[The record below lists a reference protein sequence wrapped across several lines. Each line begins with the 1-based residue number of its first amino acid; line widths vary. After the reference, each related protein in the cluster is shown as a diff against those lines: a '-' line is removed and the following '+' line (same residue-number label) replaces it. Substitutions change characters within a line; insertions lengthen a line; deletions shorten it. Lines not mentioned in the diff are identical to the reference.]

1 MKRKKI
7 KIVLD
12 YINIFIGTIVAAVAI
27 NAFLTPSQLAP
38 GGATGLSILINY
50 LTKIP
55 IGYLIFCINIPL
67 FLLGLKVFG
76 KSYGLKTLAGIT
88 FLSLN
93 VELVKRLVPSID
105 KIVDYTNP
113 ENILLGTLY
122 GGVLMGVGLGIVI
135 KNGGTTG
142 GSDILAG
149 VLNKYLKIPIGQALI
164 MIDSSVMLAAGYIF
178 GAEKALFALINL
190 YATGVVIN
198 KIVSGAKN
206 AKMAFIVT
214 SELEKV
220 RNIIV
225 NDLGKTGNY
234 YKVEG
239 IYTRKE
245 RDIITTVLRD
255 REIHLLKE
263 LISEVDK
270 EAFVVV
276 TDVSDVI
283 GRGYTFDQT
292 VSRINK
298 K

>member
-1 MKRKKI
+1 MKRRKI
-7 KIVLD
+7 KVILD
-12 YINIFIGTIVAAVAI
+12 YVSIFVGTVIAGIAV

-38 GGATGLSILINY
+38 GGATGMSILINH
-50 LTKIP
+50 LTNIP
-55 IGYLIFCINIPL
+55 VGYLIFCINIPI
-67 FLLGLKVFG
+67 FLLGVKVFG

-93 VELVKRLVPSID
+93 VELVKKMIPEID
-105 KIVDYTNP
+105 KIVDYTKP
-113 ENILLGTLY
+113 GNILLGTLY
-122 GGVLMGVGLGIVI
+122 GGVLMGIGLGIVI
-135 KNGGTTG
+135 RNGGTTG

-149 VLNKYLKIPIGQALI
+149 ILNKYMKIPIGQGLM

-178 GAEKALFALINL
+178 GAEKALFSLINL
-190 YATGVVIN
+190 YATGIVIN
-198 KIVSGAKN
+198 KIVSGTKN

-220 RNIIV
+220 RKIIV

-234 YKVEG
+234 SKVEG

-270 EAFVVV
+270 EAFVIV
-276 TDVSDVI
+276 TDVTDVI
-283 GRGYTFDQT
+283 GRGYTFDQ
-292 VSRINK
+292 SLRK
-298 K
+298 

>member
-1 MKRKKI
+1 MKRKRI
-7 KIVLD
+7 RVALD
-12 YINIFIGTIVAAVAI
+12 YVNIFAGTMIAAIAI

-50 LTKIP
+50 LTKLP

-76 KSYGLKTLAGIT
+76 KNYGIKTLAGIT

-93 VELVKRLVPSID
+93 VELVKKLVPEID
-105 KIVDYTNP
+105 KIVDYTKP
-113 ENILLGTLY
+113 GNILLGTLY

-135 KNGGTTG
+135 RNGGTTG

-149 VLNKYLKIPIGQALI
+149 VLNKYLKIPIGQALM

-190 YATGVVIN
+190 YATGIVIN
-198 KIVSGAKN
+198 KIVSGTKN

-234 YKVEG
+234 SKVEG

-292 VSRINK
+292 VNKINK

>member
-7 KIVLD
+7 RIVLD
-12 YINIFIGTIVAAVAI
+12 YISIFAGTMVAAIAI
-27 NAFLTPSQLAP
+27 DAFLTPSQLAP

-50 LTKIP
+50 LTKLP
-55 IGYLIFCINIPL
+55 IGYLIFCINIPI
-67 FLLGLKVFG
+67 FILGLKVFG

-105 KIVDYTNP
+105 KIVDYANP

-149 VLNKYLKIPIGQALI
+149 VINKYFKIPIGQALI

-220 RNIIV
+220 RSIIV

-292 VSRINK
+292 VSRISK

>member
-7 KIVLD
+7 KILMD
-12 YINIFIGTIVAAVAI
+12 FISIYIGTLIAAVAV
-27 NAFLTPSQLAP
+27 NAFLGPSNLVS
-38 GGATGLSILINY
+38 GGATGMAMLINHI
-50 LTKIP
+50 TKIDT
-55 IGYLIFCINIPL
+55 GVLIFVINIPI
-67 FLLGLKVFG
+67 FLIGLKVFG

-93 VELVKRLVPSID
+93 VSLLKQVPVD
-105 KIVDYTNP
+105 KMVDYTKSG
-113 ENILLGTLY
+113 NILLGSLY
-122 GGVLMGVGLGIVI
+122 GGILMGVGLGIVI
-135 KNGGTTG
+135 RNGGTTG

-149 VLNKYLKIPIGQALI
+149 VMNKYLRTPIGQALV
-164 MIDSSVMLAAGYIF
+164 MIDSSIMITAGFLF

-198 KIVSGAKN
+198 KIVSGTKN
-206 AKMAFIVT
+206 AKIAYIVT
-214 SELEKV
+214 SQFKKV
-220 RNIIV
+220 RDIIV
-225 NDLGKTGNY
+225 HDLGKTGNY

-239 IYTRKE
+239 LYTQKE
-245 RDIITTVLRD
+245 RDVITTVLRD

-270 EAFVVV
+270 EAFVIVS
-276 TDVSDVI
+276 DVNDVI

-292 VSRINK
+292 K